1 MSQRIPSPS
10 PGPPQDSTAPAEP
23 PSFET
28 AIKRLNDIVQVLERG
43 EIPLEES
50 LRLFEEGVRLS
61 RVSQQKL
68 DTAEKR
74 VEQLLAVDEQG
85 RARTTPFATD
95 SVGDEEPDEG

>member
-1 MSQRIPSPS
+1 MTQRTPSPS
-10 PGPPQDSTAPAEP
+10 PSPESAAPAEG
-23 PSFET
+23 PSFEK

-43 EIPLEES
+43 ELPLEES
-50 LRLFEEGVRLS
+50 LRLFEEGVKLS

-85 RARTTPFATD
+85 RPRTAPFATD

>member
-1 MSQRIPSPS
+1 MSQRTPSP
-10 PGPPQDSTAPAEP
+10 PPDPAAPIDG

-43 EIPLEES
+43 ELPLEES
-50 LRLFEEGVRLS
+50 LRLFEEGVKLS
-61 RVSQQKL
+61 RVSQRKL

-85 RARTTPFATD
+85 RARTAPFATD